1 MEWDVENLVDNIDD
15 DDYYKPILVE
25 SSFEENQK
33 HYESRDDKDKKLSVE
48 QHLGMIKPYLSN
60 SINENK
66 VIETSSNEQ
75 KIQINMHVNFVS

>member
-25 SSFEENQK
+25 SSFEENHK
-33 HYESRDDKDKKLSVE
+33 HYENRDDKDKKLSVE